1 MKNFSLR
8 LSIRFLVAYQAF
20 VDAFRLGLIRVLVKA
35 SDELEDISFGIDEI
49 IKEKVFGDE
58 EFVLWLL
65 TLRLDEDN
73 SDA

>member
-1 MKNFSLR
+1 MNNLCLR
-8 LSIRFLVAYQAF
+8 LSLRFLVTFQEF

-49 IKEKVFGDE
+49 IEEKVFGDE
-58 EFVLWLL
+58 EEDLWLL

>member
-35 SDELEDISFGIDEI
+35 SDELDDISFGIDEI
-49 IKEKVFGDE
+49 IEEKVFGDIE
-58 EFVLWLL
+58 EDLWLL
-65 TLRLDEDN
+65 TFRLDEDN

>member
-1 MKNFSLR
+1 MNNLCLR
-8 LSIRFLVAYQAF
+8 LSLRFLVTFQEF

-49 IKEKVFGDE
+49 IEEKVFGDE

>member
-1 MKNFSLR
+1 MNNFGLR
-8 LSIRFLVAYQAF
+8 LSIRFLVTFQAV

-49 IKEKVFGDE
+49 IEGKVFRDAE
-58 EFVLWLL
+58 EDLWLL
-65 TLRLDEDN
+65 TFHLDEDN

>member
-8 LSIRFLVAYQAF
+8 LSIRFLVANQAF

-35 SDELEDISFGIDEI
+35 SDELDDISFGIDEI
-49 IKEKVFGDE
+49 IEEKVFGDIE
-58 EFVLWLL
+58 EDLWLL
-65 TLRLDEDN
+65 TFRLDEDN

>member
-1 MKNFSLR
+1 MNNLCLR
-8 LSIRFLVAYQAF
+8 LSLRFLVTFQEF

-49 IKEKVFGDE
+49 IEEKVFGDVE
-58 EFVLWLL
+58 EDLWLL
-65 TLRLDEDN
+65 TFRLDEDS